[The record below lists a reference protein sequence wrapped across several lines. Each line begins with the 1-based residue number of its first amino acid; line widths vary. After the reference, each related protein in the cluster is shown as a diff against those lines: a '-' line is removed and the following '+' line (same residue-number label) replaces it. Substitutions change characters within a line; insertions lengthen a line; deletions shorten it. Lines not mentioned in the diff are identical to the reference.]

1 MVSKDELRKII
12 LFSYLTEEM
21 LEKISPL
28 IETIQREDRETI
40 FRQGDIAD
48 KFFMLKRGKVLLE
61 QKITEKITVSVGSI
75 KPGYSFGW
83 SAMLD
88 GGYYTSAAVCAE
100 YSEIFFVR
108 APQIK
113 NILEKDHSLG
123 YVFTQRLLRV
133 MKNRL
138 DHRTDQFMRVI
149 KHHPDIQSLFEN

>member
-1 MVSKDELRKII
+1 MVSKEELRKII

-28 IETIQREDRETI
+28 VETIQREDRETI
-40 FRQGDIAD
+40 FRQGDISD
-48 KFFMLKRGKVLLE
+48 KFYMLKRGKVLLE

>member
-1 MVSKDELRKII
+1 MVSNEELRKII

-28 IETIQREDRETI
+28 VETIQREDRETI